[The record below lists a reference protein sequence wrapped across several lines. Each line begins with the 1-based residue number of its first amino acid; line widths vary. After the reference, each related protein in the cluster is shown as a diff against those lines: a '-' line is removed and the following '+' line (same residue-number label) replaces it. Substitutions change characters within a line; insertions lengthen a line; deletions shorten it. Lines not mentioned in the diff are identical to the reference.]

1 MCKSAFNFEA
11 SATTTIATSQVV
23 MIVCTT
29 PSAPVIGK
37 KKPDLE
43 DLNAD
48 SSCVEFDW
56 NASQRTGRSNDNKR
70 TEMLV
75 ARRETIASSKYQLE
89 R

>member
-1 MCKSAFNFEA
+1 MKL
-11 SATTTIATSQVV
+11 
-23 MIVCTT
+23 CTT

-48 SSCVEFDW
+48 SSCVVFDR

-70 TEMLV
+70 TEILV
-75 ARRETIASSKYQLE
+75 ARCETIASGDLSSKDKIFL
-89 R
+89 RIKTKFD